1 MDFIQAY
8 LADPLKLALVWSLLA
23 LGVYLSFRILDV
35 ADLSL
40 EGTFP
45 VAAVL
50 TILLINAGVNPWLA
64 QLIALLVGVAMGLLV
79 AALNVYLKIPFL
91 LSGIIVMTGLIS
103 VAVVLSNGTLSL
115 SDTSST
121 IYGPLISAFV
131 PTMGKYWGRFLGTVI
146 LLLLIDAVVAVTLY
160 WFFGTELG
168 LAVRATGKNKGM
180 AVSEGI
186 SNKGSTLIAM
196 GISGALIALAG
207 SLYAQMQTFSTSDM
221 GQGTL
226 VLSLAIVFLGELVIR
241 TSSFKWHLVSI
252 FLGGFVYWLILG
264 AVERI
269 PSFDSRWIYMVQ
281 AAMMALVM
289 LVPFVGAA
297 IKKKWPHKK
306 KEALT
311 HA

>member
-1 MDFIQAY
+1 
-8 LADPLKLALVWSLLA
+8 
-23 LGVYLSFRILDV
+23 
-35 ADLSL
+35 
-40 EGTFP
+40 
-45 VAAVL
+45 
-50 TILLINAGVNPWLA
+50 
-64 QLIALLVGVAMGLLV
+64 
-79 AALNVYLKIPFL
+79 
-91 LSGIIVMTGLIS
+91 
-103 VAVVLSNGTLSL
+103 
-115 SDTSST
+115 
-121 IYGPLISAFV
+121 
-131 PTMGKYWGRFLGTVI
+131 
-146 LLLLIDAVVAVTLY
+146 
-160 WFFGTELG
+160 
-168 LAVRATGKNKGM
+168 
-180 AVSEGI
+180 
-186 SNKGSTLIAM
+186 
-196 GISGALIALAG
+196 
-207 SLYAQMQTFSTSDM
+207 MQTFSTSDM